1 MEKNYQLTK
10 FALEEIN
17 VPAVRFRLMIV
28 LGMTEFS
35 VARWI
40 QKNDPNLTRWAVLVV
55 ILEITG
61 VSLHTLVEETVLPEL
76 KGTRPIKKKFGND
89 NPLT

>member
-1 MEKNYQLTK
+1 MEKNYRLTE
-10 FALEEIN
+10 FAREQIN

-40 QKNDPNLTRWAVLVV
+40 QRNDPNLTRWAVLMV
-55 ILEITG
+55 ILEVTG
-61 VSLHTLVEETVLPEL
+61 VSLQSIVEETDLPVL
-76 KGTRPIKKKFGND
+76 KGTRPVKKKLGGN
-89 NPLT
+89 NLLT